1 MIVQRDKYFLK
12 ILQLPYLVSKIV
24 SHESSQALMVPI
36 ERPKVLAAE
45 LSRPP
50 ILRVERRGELVQVSV
65 YLDPFGRA
73 ILGERRAFNQPQ

>member
-1 MIVQRDKYFLK
+1 
-12 ILQLPYLVSKIV
+12 
-24 SHESSQALMVPI
+24 MVPI
-36 ERPKVLAAE
+36 ERSQVLAVE

-50 ILRVERRGELVQVSV
+50 ILRLERRGELVQVSV